1 MCLSPKS
8 FETLI
13 DLVEIMM
20 SSILAIDSSDTKP
33 LATLKS
39 HN

>member
-8 FETLI
+8 VETLI

-20 SSILAIDSSDTKP
+20 SGILCIDSSDTKT
-33 LATLKS
+33 LITLKS